1 LFGRWL
7 LSYWRFILLAK
18 KYRLN
23 KRELSGLYKK
33 GSILKCDQITA
44 RFNLNKT
51 NHNRFAVVISKKIL
65 AKATER
71 NAFRRNIYEMLK
83 DLIKIGNYDVA
94 LFFYKTKVSKEDIL
108 KILGKVGIVKP

>member
-1 LFGRWL
+1 M
-7 LSYWRFILLAK
+7 LAK

-33 GSILKCDQITA
+33 GNIFKYEQITT

-71 NAFRRNIYEMLK
+71 NAFRRNVYEMIK
-83 DLIKIGNYDVA
+83 DVVGLGNHDVA
-94 LFFYKTKVSKEDIL
+94 LFFYKTNITKDDIL
-108 KILGKVGIVKP
+108 KILGKIGIVKP